1 MSIKDIFREGMQES
15 KRRSA
20 LSKEKKGL
28 KDKEK
33 IYNEQLTALGKK
45 AWESNTGIDVNADLK
60 EKLTATQDQ
69 LTQLNSQLEDL
80 QKQKLEKEDLKKQE
94 NMKFDSNRKEV
105 EEKKKGVD
113 SLLNEEKNALK
124 NVQKESELA
133 SNRLSQIPKEREQI
147 NKKLSDPATQ
157 EQDKGLLQAKL
168 NNLSQEEQS
177 IQLKYHEKTE
187 ELRNLN
193 VKIAPLQEESNQIQM
208 QINEI
213 LADQKKVIGELDKEI
228 SELKKSIDATN
239 VKSKEADTIQ
249 KENFKQFGILLA
261 SSGNGDAAIETE
273 MSAVKATE
281 KEMSDIG
288 TSIGSLEGQAN
299 TTGASAYKKMMMI
312 IIGGVIVI
320 ILIIVALVLILKPK
334 DTPEERL
341 KNLFGGS
348 SSESGDS
355 MSSEDALKN
364 FQQAMGGMKEQSEKI
379 QGKKIV
385 IADENTLKSVLPNVG
400 GWTAESPRYLAG
412 KFGDLETSHIE
423 ATYTGSNE
431 NQVDVKV
438 SDAGT
443 ASAMLAPIRMLY
455 SMNITLDDENT
466 HQKVSTYNGTSV
478 IERFEKQSK
487 QASFTFIVKDRYIVE
502 LETTGDNGLEV
513 LKQFLPQLNLSN
525 LQ

>member
-20 LSKEKKGL
+20 LSKEKRGL

-45 AWESNTGIDVNADLK
+45 AWESNTGIDSSADLK
-60 EKLTATQDQ
+60 EKLASTQDQ
-69 LTQLNSQLEDL
+69 LNQLNTQLEDL
-80 QKQKLEKEDLKKQE
+80 QKQKLEKEEFRKQE
-94 NMKFDSNRKEV
+94 NTRFDSNRKEV

-113 SLLNEEKNALK
+113 SRLNEEKNTLK
-124 NVQKESELA
+124 NTQKESDQA
-133 SNRLSQIPKEREQI
+133 SNRLSQIPKERDQV
-147 NKKLSDPATQ
+147 NKKLSDPATL
-157 EQDKGLLQAKL
+157 EQDKGVLQTKLDNLAKEEPEVQAKYNEKIESIKSL
-168 NNLSQEEQS
+168 N
-177 IQLKYHEKTE
+177 EKI
-187 ELRNLN
+187 LP
-193 VKIAPLQEESNQIQM
+193 IQEESDQLQKQIED
-208 QINEI
+208 IRAE
-213 LADQKKVIGELDKEI
+213 QKKVIGELDKEI
-228 SELKKSIDATN
+228 SELKKSIDGVNA
-239 VKSKEADTIQ
+239 KLKESDTVQ
-249 KENFKQFGILLA
+249 KENFKQLGILLA
-261 SSGNGDAAIETE
+261 NSGNGEAAIETE

-288 TSIGSLEGQAN
+288 SSIGNLEGQAN
-299 TTGASAYKKMMMI
+299 DSGSSAYKKMMMI
-312 IIGGVIVI
+312 IVGGI
-320 ILIIVALVLILKPK
+320 IIIIAIIVALVLILKPK

-348 SSESGDS
+348 SSESSDTTTP
-355 MSSEDALKN
+355 EDAMKN
-364 FQQAMGGMKEQSEKI
+364 FQQAMGGMKEQSEKL

-400 GWTAESPRYLAG
+400 GWNAQSPRYSAG
-412 KFGDLETSHIE
+412 KFGDLETSHIST
-423 ATYTGSNE
+423 TYTGPNG

-443 ASAMLAPIRMLY
+443 ASAMLAPIRMLF
-455 SMNITLDDENT
+455 SMNITVDDETT
-466 HQKVSTYNGTSV
+466 HQKVSNYNGTSV

-487 QASFTFIVKDRYIVE
+487 QASFSFIVKDRYIVE

-513 LKQFLPQLNLSN
+513 LKEFLPKLNLSN